1 MDTMGQPQRLLHI
14 SADSLETVLELV
26 VAVVLLSAAGV
37 IAAVVLV
44 TAFGHGWDAYVKLK
58 RTILSVFEKYIPVS
72 CQDVSF
78 FGSGWDI
85 KMVRMRGVNK

>member
-1 MDTMGQPQRLLHI
+1 MGQPQCLLHI

-26 VAVVLLSAAGV
+26 IAVVLLSAAGV

-58 RTILSVFEKYIPVS
+58 RIRLSVFEKNIPVP
-72 CQDVSF
+72 CHDVSY
-78 FGSGWDI
+78 FGSGWDM
-85 KMVRMRGVNK
+85 KMVRMREVNK